1 MKLSRLRIE
10 AEDVHFETGCDGE
23 VIRCQRDLLP
33 VAPLPDGPRKWGTF
47 HLLGYWIAEGFGAMA
62 FINQYQTAST
72 AVASG
77 LSPGATI
84 GAVFLGH
91 GLVSIACALNAWVGA
106 TYGINFPV
114 FARASFGI
122 RGTTLAVLCRAVSAI
137 VWFGTQSYQGGQC
150 VAVMISAIWPSFKRF
165 PNHLPESAHV
175 TSSQLLCFFLFY
187 LMQLPCLYI
196 HISKLR
202 YLFLF
207 KVMIMP
213 IFGLTL
219 FGWAVGRAHGFGPIF
234 SEGTA
239 SGSIPPAVMFFSAMT
254 SAIAGKA
261 TLALNICDFTRYA
274 KSPRTAALTNVFALT
289 VPVTLCVILGVVVT
303 SAAQVIYGVSTWN
316 PLQVCE
322 LWNNRPAQFFAGF
335 CWALSVLVTNIS
347 ANSTAVGNDLAIL
360 FPKYVNIRRG
370 QYICA
375 VLAVATC
382 PWIIQNSATS
392 FTAFLGGYSI
402 FLGPICGIML
412 ADYFILRRRYMNLTA
427 LYRHGPAPYW
437 YWHGFNLRAVAAF
450 TLALIPNLPGFVAKV
465 NNHNHIPKAATY
477 IFSCVWPV
485 GVLVSAA
492 LYLIF
497 SAIWAPSAI
506 PRPPSPAERSSSKSS
521 RVMLGR
527 VFGWLGTSFLLHGY
541 IASLE
546 AVRSEKD
553 CLPVSLSLHQLN
565 KAFQG
570 HLLDF
575 PGFVRIRFE
584 IIFSKERVRE
594 LYNPRP
600 PRLTSSKT
608 LTCNWVATVS
618 CLGILSAAAIKAA
631 ASPCCCSLVMLRRCQ
646 R

>member
-10 AEDVHFETGCDGE
+10 AEDAQLETGRDGE

-33 VAPLPDGPRKWGTF
+33 VAPLPEGPRKWGTF

-62 FINQYQTAST
+62 FIYQYQTAST

-137 VWFGTQSYQGGQC
+137 VWFGTQSYQGTHENTRALC
-150 VAVMISAIWPSFKRF
+150 CTHR
-165 PNHLPESAHV
+165 
-175 TSSQLLCFFLFY
+175 LLLFY

-239 SGSIPPAVMFFSAMT
+239 SGSIPTAVMFFSAMT

-274 KSPRTAALTNVFALT
+274 KSPRTAALTNIFALT

-402 FLGPICGIML
+402 FLGPICGIIL
-412 ADYFILRRRYMNLTA
+412 ADYFVLRRRYMNLTA

-437 YWHGFNLRAVAAF
+437 YWHGFNFRAIAAF

-465 NNHNHIPKAATY
+465 NNRNNIPKAATY

-497 SAIWAPSAI
+497 SAIWMPSAV
-506 PRPPSPAERSSSKSS
+506 PRPASPAVS
-521 RVMLGR
+521 RCDSTIVDEKCDHVHK

-575 PGFVRIRFE
+575 PGFVGIRFE
-584 IIFSKERVRE
+584 ITLLKER
-594 LYNPRP
+594 P
-600 PRLTSSKT
+600 
-608 LTCNWVATVS
+608 VAVP
-618 CLGILSAAAIKAA
+618 SAAAIKAA

-646 R
+646 RWRAACISCSCWAEGRAYRVRC

>member
-10 AEDVHFETGCDGE
+10 AEDAQLETGCDGE

-33 VAPLPDGPRKWGTF
+33 VAPLPEGPRKWGTF

-437 YWHGFNLRAVAAF
+437 FGDLFWYWHGFNLRAIAAF
-450 TLALIPNLPGFVAKV
+450 ALALIPNLPGFVAKV
-465 NNHNHIPKAATY
+465 NNHNNIPKAATF

-497 SAIWAPSAI
+497 SAIWMPSAV
-506 PRPPSPAERSSSKSS
+506 PQPPSP
-521 RVMLGR
+521 V
-527 VFGWLGTSFLLHGY
+527 
-541 IASLE
+541 
-546 AVRSEKD
+546 D
-553 CLPVSLSLHQLN
+553 CLPSSLSLDQLDE
-565 KAFQG
+565 AFQR
-570 HLLDF
+570 HILNS
-575 PGFVRIRFE
+575 PGFVRIHAE
-584 IIFSKERVRE
+584 WLPIEE
-594 LYNPRP
+594 
-600 PRLTSSKT
+600 
-608 LTCNWVATVS
+608 
-618 CLGILSAAAIKAA
+618 
-631 ASPCCCSLVMLRRCQ
+631 
-646 R
+646 